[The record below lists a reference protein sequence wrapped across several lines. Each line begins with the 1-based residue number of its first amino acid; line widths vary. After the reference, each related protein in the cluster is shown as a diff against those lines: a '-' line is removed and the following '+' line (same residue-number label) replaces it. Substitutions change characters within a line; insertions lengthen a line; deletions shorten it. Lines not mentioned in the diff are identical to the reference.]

1 MDRRHIDC
9 RSAIT
14 RHADNLAHQ
23 ILSTPHQPSTP
34 YWLSLMSFTTI
45 FNSVLKNQSGE
56 QMHQTNSLSPNRMT
70 SDQRRVEIAALI
82 AKAIIRLK
90 APVTDS
96 QILVDKT
103 AQRSVHGTTP
113 DDHQQ
118 ENI

>member
-1 MDRRHIDC
+1 MIRRLPP
-9 RSAIT
+9 AI
-14 RHADNLAHQ
+14 NSLLAVFDEFHHNIQ
-23 ILSTPHQPSTP
+23 QC
-34 YWLSLMSFTTI
+34 FE
-45 FNSVLKNQSGE
+45 NQSGE

-70 SDQRRVEIAALI
+70 SDQRRVEIAALL

-90 APVTDS
+90 APDKDS